1 MVETETAPVAES
13 WHCWVE
19 DIGSRLMPLLS
30 SIVGK
35 QRARERNPNEEDKQ
49 KEKASWF
56 PAWNGGG
63 IYSPGGVMSLQ

>member
-1 MVETETAPVAES
+1 VSLGVGLPSVEGE
-13 WHCWVE
+13 H
-19 DIGSRLMPLLS
+19 SRLMTLLS

-35 QRARERNPNEEDKQ
+35 QRARDRNPKQEEDEE

-63 IYSPGGVMSLQ
+63 IYSPGGVTPLQ